1 MVKNPDRVKSIFCEV
16 LEKKNARE
24 QSAYLDS
31 ACCSD
36 AGLRAEVESLL
47 KSHVEA
53 VNFLPSPG
61 LNPEITTT
69 KILSLPRTYS
79 DQVWE
84 LFDRVTDLAP
94 ADQEALLDCEC
105 GHDLELRRNVKELLR
120 CRVEAPAAL
129 FQSHPAGSNW
139 LRPGSRLVGYEIV
152 RLIGIGGMG
161 RVYEAQQFSPRRCVA
176 LKVIQPG
183 QMSSEARGRFRHEGE
198 ILGQLQ
204 HPGIAQIFE
213 AGTATLDDGTELPF
227 IAMEYISG
235 MRLDEYVRRE
245 GLGTYAR
252 LELVARVCDAV
263 HHAHQR
269 CVIHRD
275 LKPENVL
282 VTKDGTAG
290 VGLDHR
296 VGPVGQP
303 KVLDFGIARVIGPE
317 AERRTIETRADSL
330 LGTLAYMSPEQASGS
345 TAQIDVRSDVWALGV
360 MLFEVLVGHHP
371 IDLKDCSVPEA
382 VRRIRETDP
391 ARLTDFDPTLRGDVS
406 VLVARTLAKDKERR
420 YQTAA
425 DLAEDIRRYL
435 RGEVIEARADSTFY
449 VLRKMLRRH
458 RALATGLAAVFLVFL
473 AGVVGIAAFAVK
485 ADRQA
490 RTAQAV
496 TDFLGEDLL
505 GSVALQQAMSQEVTV
520 RSIVQA
526 AAVRLEG
533 EFANKPLVEASI
545 RQHLGRTCVELGD
558 YRQAELHLRRA
569 YDLRCRQL
577 GDQDLL
583 VLDSMSQLGR
593 LRLLQG
599 RYAEAEPLLARALES
614 RRHRLGPDHIDT
626 LRTTIWL
633 GLVYRNFHQ
642 PDTLQKAE
650 ALLTSA
656 FESCNRFF
664 GKQHPM
670 TLEAMYGL
678 AFLHFGGPGQEDKAL
693 PLCFE
698 GWEIARKVLG
708 EGHKLTFDF
717 MVMGAWLQAWTGRF
731 EEAERNAQIGI
742 ETGKRVLGE
751 AHPQTIM
758 AMGTLGQVYDIQHL
772 FDKAELPVARAVQL
786 GSKTLGK
793 SNPWILQ
800 HMSLLGHV
808 YLMQGKYQ
816 EAERQFTDVLANGRA
831 IDTGNS
837 PGIRNAIY
845 NIIALYVMQE
855 KGEALERWTVEELNR
870 LAQSGD
876 ANRSLRAHILNGVA
890 WFQATY
896 PSAAIRDG
904 AKAIENARK
913 ACELTDR
920 DVPNYIDTLAVAY
933 AEAGD
938 FAAAVKEETVAV
950 ALAAS
955 REDAP
960 LTDRYLEFH
969 LRLFESGQVI
979 REGFFSWRARSM
991 LRAAKYPSTEHEL
1004 TAALKSARQYLGE
1017 EHPEVRGC
1025 MLGFIELYEAWDKP
1039 EEAAKW
1045 RVQLAAVDKMKDE

>member
-1 MVKNPDRVKSIFCEV
+1 MGKNPDSVKSIFCGV
-16 LEKKNARE
+16 LEKNNARE

-31 ACCSD
+31 ACHSD

-47 KSHVEA
+47 RSHKEA
-53 VNFLPSPG
+53 ANFLPSPG
-61 LNPEITTT
+61 LNPEVFTT

-84 LFDRVTDLAP
+84 LFDRVSDLAP
-94 ADQEALLDCEC
+94 GDQEALLDREC
-105 GHDLELRRNVKELLR
+105 ANDPELHRNVEELLR
-120 CRVEAPAAL
+120 CRIEAPVALLRRDAA
-129 FQSHPAGSNW
+129 ANNW
-139 LRPGSRLVGYEIV
+139 LRPGSRLEGYEIV
-152 RLIGIGGMG
+152 RLIGTGGMG
-161 RVYEAQQFSPRRCVA
+161 KVYEAQQFSPRRCVA

-204 HPGIAQIFE
+204 HLGIAQIFE

-227 IAMEYISG
+227 IAMEYVSG

-269 CVIHRD
+269 GVIHRD

-282 VTKDGTAG
+282 VMKDGTAG

-296 VGPVGQP
+296 VGRVGQP

-330 LGTLAYMSPEQASGS
+330 LGTLAYMSPEQVSGN
-345 TAQIDVRSDVWALGV
+345 TAYIDVRSDVWALGV
-360 MLFEVLVGHHP
+360 MLFEVLAGCHP

-382 VRRIRETDP
+382 VRRIKETDP
-391 ARLTDFDPTLRGDVS
+391 ARLTDFDSTLRGDVS
-406 VLVARTLAKDKERR
+406 ILVARALAKDKERR

-449 VLRKMLRRH
+449 VLRKTLRRH

-496 TDFLGEDLL
+496 TDFLGKDLL

-520 RSIVQA
+520 RSIVHA
-526 AAVRLEG
+526 ASARLEG

-545 RQHLGRTCVELGD
+545 RQHLGRTYVELGD
-558 YRQAELHLRRA
+558 YRQAELHLERA
-569 YDLRCRQL
+569 YDLRHSQL
-577 GDQDLL
+577 GDNDLL
-583 VLDSMSQLGR
+583 VLDSMSQFGR

-626 LRTTIWL
+626 LRTSIWL
-633 GLVYRNFHQ
+633 GLVYRNLHQ
-642 PDTLQKAE
+642 PDALQKAE

-678 AFLHFGGPGQEDKAL
+678 AFLHLGGPGQEDKAL

-758 AMGTLGQVYDIQHL
+758 AMGTLGQVYAMQYL
-772 FDKAELPVARAVQL
+772 FDKAELPVAQAVQL

-793 SNPWILQ
+793 GNAWILQ
-800 HMSLLGHV
+800 HMSLLGRV
-808 YLMQGKYQ
+808 YMMQGKYQ
-816 EAERQFTDVLANGRA
+816 EAERQFMDVRANGADSFRIVRDA
-831 IDTGNS
+831 I
-837 PGIRNAIY
+837 IQ
-845 NIIALYVMQE
+845 IISLYIMQE
-855 KGEALERWTVEELNR
+855 RGEALEHWCLEELNR
-870 LAQSGD
+870 LAQSNDG
-876 ANRSLRAHILNGVA
+876 NRSLRASILNTVA
-890 WFQATY
+890 WYQATY

-904 AKAIENARK
+904 GKAIENARK

-920 DVPNYIDTLAVAY
+920 DVPNHIDTLAVAY

-938 FAAAVKEETVAV
+938 FAAAVREERVAV
-950 ALAAS
+950 ELAAS

-960 LTDRYLEFH
+960 LSDRYLEFH

-979 REGFFSWRARSM
+979 REGLFSCRARSM
-991 LRAAKYPSTEHEL
+991 LRDTKYQATEHEL
-1004 TAALKSARQYLGE
+1004 TAALAAARRFLGPA
-1017 EHPEVRGC
+1017 HPEIRGC
-1025 MLGFIELYEAWDKP
+1025 ILGFIELYEAWNRPD
-1039 EEAAKW
+1039 EAAKW
-1045 RVQLAAVDKMKDE
+1045 RAQLAAVNKMNDERQ